1 MPKPLAPL
9 NSLLWS
15 QLPATMEQPPPY
27 TGLAHR
33 RTCTAS
39 EKQLLEA
46 KRLWFPDL
54 GMLFNVFLETSFHFS
69 YLLDLC
75 IFNNYFVCYV
85 VPSLRHLQKKP
96 RKSYSLEIV
105 RFYSKRPRSFVW
117 WFFFSDISLQFSFPA
132 ILTHSLPHTFKR
144 FWRASNNIP
153 RGGCVEMPGWLPC
166 RGVWPCMS
174 LSRTVSPGILSGIPL
189 PPQLD
194 LISHLQ

>member
-117 WFFFSDISLQFSFPA
+117 WFFFQTFPSSFPS
-132 ILTHSLPHTFKR
+132 LLSLPTLYLIHLRDSEEPPTTSPEVDV
-144 FWRASNNIP
+144 WRCQADFPAEESGHACP
-153 RGGCVEMPGWLPC
+153 SAG
-166 RGVWPCMS
+166 
-174 LSRTVSPGILSGIPL
+174 LSPQESSPGSPFHHSWI
-189 PPQLD
+189 
-194 LISHLQ
+194 